1 MMALTINGNLLG
13 PGDWGLTPIYNYYK
27 PLINVR
33 TVQGERPRYWSK
45 REDKVS
51 SGNRDISGEAH
62 EGSSDEIHGAGL
74 AAMEE
79 DEGWVTSL

>member
-33 TVQGERPRYWSK
+33 TVQGERPGYWSK
-45 REDKVS
+45 RENKC
-51 SGNRDISGEAH
+51 GNRDIAGEGH
-62 EGSSDEIHGAGL
+62 EGSSAS
-74 AAMEE
+74 MEE
-79 DEGWVTSL
+79 DEG